1 MDTLERPIQRHTLDW
16 LIHDSVGQPY
26 YDNLFGGLCRRLV
39 KDGLPLD
46 RATTHIRTLHPQ
58 FMGGTVFW
66 EPQMPEAELVMI
78 GHDMINSPQY
88 RRSPVRSLFE
98 GEIEGIRQRLDI
110 AIPDGAPTYAI
121 YEDLRAKGFT
131 DYVAMP
137 MMFVSGTRHCCS
149 WATKRP
155 GGFTTAELTYL
166 DEVRPLLAMAM
177 EIRLNRRIAKNLLNT
192 YVGQRAGERI
202 LAGQITRGSGETV
215 TAAIWHCDLRGFTM
229 LSEQA
234 PRDEVIDTLN
244 AYFDVMAGPVI
255 DNGGEILKFIGDAM
269 LAIFPLENRQA
280 CSRAF
285 SAGLRARR
293 DMREMNARRR
303 ERGANELG
311 FGLSLHVGDVMYGNI
326 GAVSRLDFTVIG
338 PAVNTA
344 ARIEELSKE
353 LRREFLISGAFV
365 GLCDGLCMYLERVGK
380 YRLRSVAN
388 EVEVYAPPDD
398 W

>member
-1 MDTLERPIQRHTLDW
+1 MDTPEWRLERKTIDW
-16 LIHDSVGQPY
+16 LVHDTVSQPF
-26 YDNLFGGLCRRLV
+26 YDNLFGELCERLV
-39 KDGLPLD
+39 ADGLPID

-66 EPQMPEAELVMI
+66 EPEMAEAKLFMVS
-78 GHDMINSPQY
+78 HDMINNPQY
-88 RRSPVRSLFE
+88 TRSPVRSLLE
-98 GEIEGIRQRLDI
+98 GEVEGIRQRLDI
-110 AIPDGAPTYAI
+110 PVPDGVPDYAI
-121 YEDLRAKGFT
+121 YEDLREKGFS

-137 MMFVSGTRHCCS
+137 MLFVSGTRHFCS

-155 GGFTTAELTYL
+155 GGFKTAELNYL

-215 TAAIWHCDLRGFTM
+215 KAAIWHCDLRGFTM

-244 AYFDVMAGPVI
+244 DYFDVMAAPVI

-285 SAGLRARR
+285 SAGLRARK
-293 DMREMNARRR
+293 DMHAMNVARR

-311 FGLSLHVGDVMYGNI
+311 FGLCLHVGDVMYGNI

-338 PAVNTA
+338 SAVNTA

-353 LRREFLISGAFV
+353 LRREFLISGDFV
-365 GLCDGLCMYLERVGK
+365 GLCDGLQMYLERVGK
-380 YRLRSVAN
+380 FRLRSVAN
-388 EVEVYAPPDD
+388 EVEVFAPPND